1 MKHNTYNY
9 EGGQPFKVEAP
20 FTPTGDQPTAIQSLT
35 EGIERGEW
43 AQVLLGATGTGK
55 TFTMA
60 KVIEAVQKP
69 TLIIAHNKTLAAQLC
84 SEFKSFFPNNAVEY
98 FVSYYDFYQP
108 EAYIP
113 SSDTYIEKDASIND
127 EIDKLR
133 HSATMSLFE
142 RRDVII
148 VASVSCIYGLGD
160 PEDYSELVLSLRLGQ
175 TKSRDEIL
183 SKLVD
188 IQYTRNDMNF
198 IRGTF
203 RVQGDTIEIFPAAYS
218 ERAIRVEL
226 FGDEIDR
233 LVEVDALTGEVIAER
248 KHVAVYPAS
257 HYVTTKDKMRIA
269 VERIEAELDEQ
280 LAKLKAADRLLEAQ
294 RLEQRTRYDIE
305 MMQEMGYC
313 SGIENYSRH
322 MSERKAG
329 EAPYTLIDYFPDD
342 FLIMV
347 DESHVTIPQIRA
359 MYNGDRARKESL
371 IEYGFRLPSALDNRP
386 LKFDEF
392 VERINQIVYVSAT
405 PGPYEMEVET
415 NIAEQIIRPTGLL
428 DPSIEIRPIK
438 GQMDD
443 LLGEIHKRAAK
454 NERVLVTTLTK
465 KMAEDLTE
473 FLKEMGVRVRYLH
486 SDIVTIERAEIIRD
500 LRAGVFDVL
509 VGINLL
515 REGLDM
521 PEVSLVAILD
531 ADKEGFLRSDTA
543 MIQTIGRAARN
554 VNGHVI
560 MYADRVTGSMQRAI
574 DETDRRRAVQ
584 EAYNIEH
591 NITPKSVS
599 KDVKEL
605 IELTKIEEDM
615 VIDGKDFS
623 PKKGKKKSSTTGMDH
638 GHEPYAQE
646 ASTPKVA
653 DITPEELFNKIEE
666 LDRQMKAAAK
676 QLEFEKAA
684 KLRDQLGELRQQWSD
699 MHSAGESKLKK
710 PASSKGRKRTSTKSK
725 S

>member
-1 MKHNTYNY
+1 MKHSTYNY

-20 FTPTGDQPTAIQSLT
+20 FAPTGDQPTAIQSLT

-160 PEDYSELVLSLRLGQ
+160 PEDYSDLVLSLRLGQ

-183 SKLVD
+183 AKLVD

-203 RVQGDTIEIFPAAYS
+203 RVQGDTIDIFPAAYS

-233 LVEVDALTGEVIAER
+233 LVEVDSLTGEVIAER

-257 HYVTTKDKMRIA
+257 HYVTTKEKMNIA

-329 EAPYTLIDYFPDD
+329 EAPFTLIDYFPDD

-347 DESHVTIPQIRA
+347 DESHVTMPQIRA

-386 LKFDEF
+386 LQFDEF

-560 MYADRVTGSMQRAI
+560 MYADRITGSMQRAI

-615 VIDGKDFS
+615 DTDGKGLS
-623 PKKGKKKSSTTGMDH
+623 PKKGKKKSSTPGMDH
-638 GHEPYAQE
+638 GHEPYVQDI
-646 ASTPKVA
+646 STPKVA

-684 KLRDQLGELRQQWSD
+684 KLRDQLGVLRQQWSD

-710 PASSKGRKRTSTKSK
+710 PASSKSRKRTSPKSK
-725 S
+725 